1 MSSGE
6 YDQTCYNPSLD
17 RISDGAQHSRA
28 WEEYKTYGTAGRNE
42 DEIEEKNSS
51 DRRFAQEEEE
61 EEEEEDAGDGRTKKN
76 KIVPKEELIK
86 QKSYGKI
93 GKTVWDKKAHGGKYY
108 ISTGEKKKGYD
119 ALEQTPDGTII
130 RREPGYE
137 KPQSGYTTNFV
148 GNHMTQGAIDLVQHE
163 LTRVDPKMK
172 EERMR
177 RLEEA
182 KGIKREPPKLLKV
195 EKSKKVL
202 MIGDR
207 EKSGNLNDDRENHQ
221 ESFKTRVINFDRYTW
236 EDRDGEIIV
245 RVQHDEKL
253 MDLKSAQLEV
263 QNERSFT
270 VSIKSKEKEGNVY
283 ALSVPR
289 LFDAIVREKS
299 CMLTTAKSLRVTLVK
314 AEIGKPWTRLSSS
327 ESSEKPVLRLNNAPD
342 DGTKEENQERGL
354 VINNINLRDLRAEVI
369 KFRDGNL
376 APKFTPSKTP
386 EEIESELDSQIDDVS
401 TPMEFASLK
410 EAMQSCDLFE
420 STGDHANAIKAF
432 SSALFF
438 LRFFT
443 SSSSPPASEDGS
455 EDTTILEGDG
465 KSTTTTITTATTM
478 EVKIIDC
485 LRRRAK
491 INILLGKIKNGTNDY
506 AEAIQ
511 EGKKLISSL
520 SLASNATSS
529 ANYEGK
535 ADTTKKLLSELHL
548 ERGNAYEQVEKYANA
563 IDDYKRALK
572 IGGND
577 TKVSMALTRA
587 SKLHFQ
593 RDIERREIEKK
604 RSKNNDEN
612 SLPSLPRPG
621 MKQFENRGKAGACF

>member
-1 MSSGE
+1 MSE
-6 YDQTCYNPSLD
+6 YDQSCYNPSLD
-17 RISDGAQHSRA
+17 RVSDGAQHSKA

-51 DRRFAQEEEE
+51 DRRFAEEEE
-61 EEEEEDAGDGRTKKN
+61 EGRTNKN
-76 KIVPKEELIK
+76 KMIIPKEQLIK

-130 RREPGYE
+130 KREPGYE
-137 KPQSGYTTNFV
+137 KPQSGHTTNFV

-195 EKSKKVL
+195 EKNKKKVL

-207 EKSGNLNDDRENHQ
+207 EKGDTDDGEKEEGRSPE
-221 ESFKTRVINFDRYTW
+221 TRVINIDRYTW

-245 RVQHDEKL
+245 RLQHDEKL
-253 MDLKSAQLEV
+253 MDLKSAQLEI

-270 VSIKSKEKEGNVY
+270 VSIKSKEERDKVY
-283 ALSVPR
+283 VLSVTC

-314 AEIGKPWTRLSSS
+314 TEVGKAWKRLSSS
-327 ESSEKPVLRLNNAPD
+327 ESSENSMLRLNNAPD
-342 DGTKEENQERGL
+342 GKVKEKGI
-354 VINNINLRDLRAEVI
+354 VIINNNNSNNINLRDLRAEVI

-386 EEIESELDSQIDDVS
+386 EEIENELDAQINDVS

-410 EAMQSCDLFE
+410 EAMQSCDHFE
-420 STGDHANAIKAF
+420 SSGDHANAIKSF

-455 EDTTILEGDG
+455 EDTTTLEEGD
-465 KSTTTTITTATTM
+465 KSTTTTTM
-478 EVKIIDC
+478 EVKIMDC

-491 INILLGKIKNGTNDY
+491 ANVLLGKTRNATKDY

-511 EGKKLISSL
+511 EGKKLLSSL
-520 SLASNATSS
+520 SSSSNATSS
-529 ANYEGK
+529 AINDKE
-535 ADTTKKLLSELHL
+535 ADATKKILSDLYF
-548 ERGNAYEQVEKYANA
+548 ERGNAYEQVEKYAEA
-563 IDDYKRALK
+563 VDDYKRALK
-572 IGGND
+572 TGGND

-593 RDIERREIEKK
+593 RDIERKEIEKK
-604 RSKNNDEN
+604 RPKNDNEN

>member
-1 MSSGE
+1 MSE
-6 YDQTCYNPSLD
+6 YDQSCYNPSLD
-17 RISDGAQHSRA
+17 RVSDGAQHSKA

-51 DRRFAQEEEE
+51 DRRFAEEEE
-61 EEEEEDAGDGRTKKN
+61 EEEEGRTNKN
-76 KIVPKEELIK
+76 KMIIPKEQLIK

-130 RREPGYE
+130 KREPGYE
-137 KPQSGYTTNFV
+137 KPQSGHTTNFV

-195 EKSKKVL
+195 EKNKKKVL

-207 EKSGNLNDDRENHQ
+207 EKGDTDDGEEEKEGRSPEN
-221 ESFKTRVINFDRYTW
+221 RVINIDRYTW

-245 RVQHDEKL
+245 RLQHDEKL
-253 MDLKSAQLEV
+253 MDLKSAQLEI

-270 VSIKSKEKEGNVY
+270 VSIKSKEERDKVY
-283 ALSVPR
+283 VLSVPC

-314 AEIGKPWTRLSSS
+314 TEVGKAWKRLSSS
-327 ESSEKPVLRLNNAPD
+327 ESSENSMLRLNNAPD
-342 DGTKEENQERGL
+342 GKVKEKGI
-354 VINNINLRDLRAEVI
+354 VIINNNNSNNINLRDLRAEVI

-386 EEIESELDSQIDDVS
+386 EEIENELDAQINDVS

-410 EAMQSCDLFE
+410 EAMQSCDHFE
-420 STGDHANAIKAF
+420 SSGDHANAIKSF

-455 EDTTILEGDG
+455 EDTTTLEEGG
-465 KSTTTTITTATTM
+465 KSTSTTTM
-478 EVKIIDC
+478 EVKIMDC

-491 INILLGKIKNGTNDY
+491 ANVLLGKTRNATKDY

-511 EGKKLISSL
+511 EGKKLLSSL
-520 SLASNATSS
+520 SSSSNATSS
-529 ANYEGK
+529 AINDK
-535 ADTTKKLLSELHL
+535 DADATKKILSDLYF
-548 ERGNAYEQVEKYANA
+548 ERGNAYEQVEKYAEA
-563 IDDYKRALK
+563 VDDYKRALK
-572 IGGND
+572 TGGND

-593 RDIERREIEKK
+593 RDIERKEIEKK
-604 RSKNNDEN
+604 RPKNDNEN

>member
-1 MSSGE
+1 MSE
-6 YDQTCYNPSLD
+6 YDQSCYNPSLD
-17 RISDGAQHSRA
+17 RVSDGAQHSKA

-51 DRRFAQEEEE
+51 DRRFAEE
-61 EEEEEDAGDGRTKKN
+61 EEEEEDTEEEGRTNKN
-76 KIVPKEELIK
+76 KMIIPKEQLIK

-119 ALEQTPDGTII
+119 ALEQTPDGAII
-130 RREPGYE
+130 KREPGYE
-137 KPQSGYTTNFV
+137 KPQSGHTTNFV

-177 RLEEA
+177 RFEEA

-195 EKSKKVL
+195 EKNKKKVL

-207 EKSGNLNDDRENHQ
+207 EKGDTNDGEEEEGRSSE
-221 ESFKTRVINFDRYTW
+221 TRVINVDRYTW

-245 RVQHDEKL
+245 RLQHDEKL
-253 MDLKSAQLEV
+253 MDLKSAQLEI

-270 VSIKSKEKEGNVY
+270 VSIKSKEDRDKVY
-283 ALSVPR
+283 VLTVPC

-314 AEIGKPWTRLSSS
+314 TEVGKAWKRLSSS
-327 ESSEKPVLRLNNAPD
+327 ESSENSMLRLNNAPD
-342 DGTKEENQERGL
+342 GKVKEKGI
-354 VINNINLRDLRAEVI
+354 VIINNNNSNNINLRDLRAEVI

-386 EEIESELDSQIDDVS
+386 EEIENELDAQINDVS

-410 EAMQSCDLFE
+410 EAMQSCDHFE
-420 STGDHANAIKAF
+420 SSGDHANAIKSF

-455 EDTTILEGDG
+455 EDTTTLEEGG
-465 KSTTTTITTATTM
+465 KSTTTTTM
-478 EVKIIDC
+478 EVKIMDC

-491 INILLGKIKNGTNDY
+491 ANVLLGKTRNATKDY

-511 EGKKLISSL
+511 EGKKLLSSL
-520 SLASNATSS
+520 SSSSNATSS
-529 ANYEGK
+529 AINDK
-535 ADTTKKLLSELHL
+535 DADATKKILSDLYL
-548 ERGNAYEQVEKYANA
+548 ERGNAYEQVEKYADA
-563 IDDYKRALK
+563 VDDYKRALK
-572 IGGND
+572 TGGND

-593 RDIERREIEKK
+593 RDIERKEIEKK
-604 RSKNNDEN
+604 RPKNNNEN

>member
-1 MSSGE
+1 MSE
-6 YDQTCYNPSLD
+6 YDQSCYNPSLD
-17 RISDGAQHSRA
+17 RVSDGAQHSKA

-51 DRRFAQEEEE
+51 DRRFAEEEE
-61 EEEEEDAGDGRTKKN
+61 EEEEGRTNKN
-76 KIVPKEELIK
+76 KMIIPKEQLIK

-130 RREPGYE
+130 KREPGYE
-137 KPQSGYTTNFV
+137 KPQSGHTTNFV

-195 EKSKKVL
+195 EKNKKKVL

-207 EKSGNLNDDRENHQ
+207 EKGDTDDGEEEEEGRSPEN
-221 ESFKTRVINFDRYTW
+221 RVINIDRYTW

-245 RVQHDEKL
+245 RLQHDEKL
-253 MDLKSAQLEV
+253 MDLKSAQLEI

-270 VSIKSKEKEGNVY
+270 VSIKSKEERDKVY
-283 ALSVPR
+283 VLSIPC

-299 CMLTTAKSLRVTLVK
+299 FMLTTAKSLRVTLVK
-314 AEIGKPWTRLSSS
+314 TEVGKAWKRLSSS
-327 ESSEKPVLRLNNAPD
+327 ESSENSMLRLNNAPD
-342 DGTKEENQERGL
+342 AKVKEKRI
-354 VINNINLRDLRAEVI
+354 VIMNNNNSNNINLRDLRAEVI

-386 EEIESELDSQIDDVS
+386 EEIENELDAQINDVS

-410 EAMQSCDLFE
+410 EAMQSCDHFE
-420 STGDHANAIKAF
+420 SSGDHANAIKSF

-455 EDTTILEGDG
+455 EDTTTLEEGG
-465 KSTTTTITTATTM
+465 KSTSTTTM
-478 EVKIIDC
+478 EVKIMDC

-491 INILLGKIKNGTNDY
+491 ANVLLGKTRNATKDY

-511 EGKKLISSL
+511 EGKKLLSSL
-520 SLASNATSS
+520 SSSSNATSS
-529 ANYEGK
+529 AINDK
-535 ADTTKKLLSELHL
+535 DADATKKILSDLYF
-548 ERGNAYEQVEKYANA
+548 ERGNAYEQVEKYAEA
-563 IDDYKRALK
+563 VDDYKRALK
-572 IGGND
+572 TGGND

-593 RDIERREIEKK
+593 RDIERKEIEKK
-604 RSKNNDEN
+604 RPKNDNEN

>member
-1 MSSGE
+1 MSE
-6 YDQTCYNPSLD
+6 YDQSCYNPSLD
-17 RISDGAQHSRA
+17 RVSDGAQHSKA

-51 DRRFAQEEEE
+51 DRRFAEEEE
-61 EEEEEDAGDGRTKKN
+61 EEEEGRTNKN
-76 KIVPKEELIK
+76 KMIIPKEQLIK

-119 ALEQTPDGTII
+119 ALEQTPDGAII
-130 RREPGYE
+130 KREPGYE
-137 KPQSGYTTNFV
+137 KPQSGHTTNFV

-195 EKSKKVL
+195 EKNKKKVL

-207 EKSGNLNDDRENHQ
+207 EKGDTDDGEEEEEGRSPEN
-221 ESFKTRVINFDRYTW
+221 RVINIDRYTW

-245 RVQHDEKL
+245 RLQHDEKL
-253 MDLKSAQLEV
+253 MDLKSAQLEI

-270 VSIKSKEKEGNVY
+270 VSIKSKEERDKVY
-283 ALSVPR
+283 VLSVPC

-314 AEIGKPWTRLSSS
+314 TEVGKAWKRLSSS
-327 ESSEKPVLRLNNAPD
+327 ESSENSMLRLNNAPD
-342 DGTKEENQERGL
+342 GKVKEKGI
-354 VINNINLRDLRAEVI
+354 VIIKNNNSNNINLRDLRAEVI

-386 EEIESELDSQIDDVS
+386 EEIENELDAQINDVS

-410 EAMQSCDLFE
+410 EAMQSCDHFE
-420 STGDHANAIKAF
+420 SSGDHANAIKSF

-455 EDTTILEGDG
+455 EDTTTLEEGG
-465 KSTTTTITTATTM
+465 KSTSTTTM
-478 EVKIIDC
+478 EVKIMDC

-491 INILLGKIKNGTNDY
+491 ANVLLGKTRNATKDY

-511 EGKKLISSL
+511 EGKKLLSSL
-520 SLASNATSS
+520 SSSSNATSS
-529 ANYEGK
+529 AINDK
-535 ADTTKKLLSELHL
+535 DADATKKILSDLYF
-548 ERGNAYEQVEKYANA
+548 ERGNAYEQVEKYAEA
-563 IDDYKRALK
+563 VDDYKRALK
-572 IGGND
+572 TGGND

-593 RDIERREIEKK
+593 RDIERKEIEKK
-604 RSKNNDEN
+604 RPKNDNEN

>member
-1 MSSGE
+1 MSE
-6 YDQTCYNPSLD
+6 YDQSCYNPSLD
-17 RISDGAQHSRA
+17 RVSDGAQHSKA

-51 DRRFAQEEEE
+51 DRRFAEEEE
-61 EEEEEDAGDGRTKKN
+61 EEEEGRTNKN
-76 KIVPKEELIK
+76 KMIIPKEQLIK

-130 RREPGYE
+130 KREPGYE
-137 KPQSGYTTNFV
+137 KPQSGHTTNFV

-195 EKSKKVL
+195 EKNKKKVL

-207 EKSGNLNDDRENHQ
+207 EKGDTDDGEEEEEGRSPE
-221 ESFKTRVINFDRYTW
+221 TRVINIDRYTW

-245 RVQHDEKL
+245 RLQHDEKL
-253 MDLKSAQLEV
+253 MDLKSAQLEI

-270 VSIKSKEKEGNVY
+270 VSIKSKEERDKVY
-283 ALSVPR
+283 VLSVPC

-314 AEIGKPWTRLSSS
+314 TEVGKAWKRLSSS
-327 ESSEKPVLRLNNAPD
+327 ESSENSMLRLNNAPD
-342 DGTKEENQERGL
+342 GKVKEKGI
-354 VINNINLRDLRAEVI
+354 VIINNDNSNNINLRDLRAEVI

-386 EEIESELDSQIDDVS
+386 EEIENELDAQINDVS

-410 EAMQSCDLFE
+410 EAMQSCDHFE
-420 STGDHANAIKAF
+420 SSGDHANAIKSF

-455 EDTTILEGDG
+455 EDTTTLEEGG
-465 KSTTTTITTATTM
+465 KSTSTTTM
-478 EVKIIDC
+478 EVKIMDC

-491 INILLGKIKNGTNDY
+491 ANVLLGKTRNATKDY

-511 EGKKLISSL
+511 EGKKLLSSL
-520 SLASNATSS
+520 SSSSNATSS
-529 ANYEGK
+529 AINDK
-535 ADTTKKLLSELHL
+535 DADATKKILSDLYF
-548 ERGNAYEQVEKYANA
+548 ERGNAYEQVEKYADA
-563 IDDYKRALK
+563 VDDYKRALK
-572 IGGND
+572 TGGND

-593 RDIERREIEKK
+593 RDIERKEIEKK
-604 RSKNNDEN
+604 RPKNDNEN

>member
-1 MSSGE
+1 MSE
-6 YDQTCYNPSLD
+6 YDQSCYNPSLD
-17 RISDGAQHSRA
+17 RVSDGAQHSKA

-51 DRRFAQEEEE
+51 DRRFAEEEE
-61 EEEEEDAGDGRTKKN
+61 EEEEGRTNKN
-76 KIVPKEELIK
+76 KMIIPKEQLIK

-130 RREPGYE
+130 KREPGYE
-137 KPQSGYTTNFV
+137 KPQSGHTTNFV

-195 EKSKKVL
+195 EKNKKKVL

-207 EKSGNLNDDRENHQ
+207 EKGDTDDGEEEEEGRSPE
-221 ESFKTRVINFDRYTW
+221 TRVINIDRYTW

-245 RVQHDEKL
+245 RLQHDEKL
-253 MDLKSAQLEV
+253 MDLKSAQLEI

-270 VSIKSKEKEGNVY
+270 VSIKSKEERDKVY
-283 ALSVPR
+283 VLSIPC

-314 AEIGKPWTRLSSS
+314 TEVGKAWKRLSSS
-327 ESSEKPVLRLNNAPD
+327 ESSENSMLRLNNAPD
-342 DGTKEENQERGL
+342 AKVKEKRI
-354 VINNINLRDLRAEVI
+354 VIMNNNNSNNINLRDLRAEVI

-386 EEIESELDSQIDDVS
+386 EEIENELDAQINDVS

-410 EAMQSCDLFE
+410 EAMQSCDHFE
-420 STGDHANAIKAF
+420 SSGDHANAIKSF

-455 EDTTILEGDG
+455 EDTTTLEEGG
-465 KSTTTTITTATTM
+465 KSTTTTTM
-478 EVKIIDC
+478 EVKIMDC

-491 INILLGKIKNGTNDY
+491 ANVLLGKTRNATKDY

-511 EGKKLISSL
+511 EGKKLLSSL
-520 SLASNATSS
+520 SSSSNATSS
-529 ANYEGK
+529 AINDK
-535 ADTTKKLLSELHL
+535 DADATKKILSDLYF
-548 ERGNAYEQVEKYANA
+548 ERGNAYEQVEKYAEA
-563 IDDYKRALK
+563 VDDYKRALK
-572 IGGND
+572 TGGND

-593 RDIERREIEKK
+593 RDIERKEIEKK
-604 RSKNNDEN
+604 RPKNDNEN

>member
-1 MSSGE
+1 MSE
-6 YDQTCYNPSLD
+6 YDQSCYNPSLD
-17 RISDGAQHSRA
+17 RVSDGAQHSKA

-51 DRRFAQEEEE
+51 DRRFAEEEE
-61 EEEEEDAGDGRTKKN
+61 EEEEGRTNKN
-76 KIVPKEELIK
+76 KMIIPKEQLIK

-130 RREPGYE
+130 KREPGYE
-137 KPQSGYTTNFV
+137 KPQSGHTTNFV

-195 EKSKKVL
+195 EKNKKKVL

-207 EKSGNLNDDRENHQ
+207 EKGDTDDGEEEEEGRSPEN
-221 ESFKTRVINFDRYTW
+221 RVINIDRYTW

-245 RVQHDEKL
+245 RLQHDEKL
-253 MDLKSAQLEV
+253 MDLKSAQLEI

-270 VSIKSKEKEGNVY
+270 VSIKSKEERDKVY
-283 ALSVPR
+283 VLSVPC

-299 CMLTTAKSLRVTLVK
+299 CMLTMAKSLRVTLVK
-314 AEIGKPWTRLSSS
+314 TEVGKAWKRLSSS
-327 ESSEKPVLRLNNAPD
+327 ESSENSMLRLNNAPD
-342 DGTKEENQERGL
+342 GKVKEKGI
-354 VINNINLRDLRAEVI
+354 VIINNNNSNNINLRDLRAEVI

-386 EEIESELDSQIDDVS
+386 EEIENELDAQINDVS

-410 EAMQSCDLFE
+410 EAMQSCDHYE
-420 STGDHANAIKAF
+420 SSGDHANAIKSF

-455 EDTTILEGDG
+455 EDTTTLEEGG
-465 KSTTTTITTATTM
+465 KSTSTTTM
-478 EVKIIDC
+478 EVKIMDC

-491 INILLGKIKNGTNDY
+491 ANVLLGKTRNATKDY

-511 EGKKLISSL
+511 EGKKLLSSL
-520 SLASNATSS
+520 SSSSNATSS
-529 ANYEGK
+529 AINDK
-535 ADTTKKLLSELHL
+535 DADATKKILSDLYF
-548 ERGNAYEQVEKYANA
+548 ERGNAYEQVEKYAEA
-563 IDDYKRALK
+563 VDDYKRALK
-572 IGGND
+572 TGGND

-593 RDIERREIEKK
+593 RDIERKEIEKK
-604 RSKNNDEN
+604 RPKNDNEN

>member
-1 MSSGE
+1 MSE
-6 YDQTCYNPSLD
+6 YDQSCYNPSLD
-17 RISDGAQHSRA
+17 RVSDGAQHSKA

-51 DRRFAQEEEE
+51 DRRFAEEEE
-61 EEEEEDAGDGRTKKN
+61 EEEEGRTNKN
-76 KIVPKEELIK
+76 KMIIPKEQLIK

-130 RREPGYE
+130 KREPGYE
-137 KPQSGYTTNFV
+137 KPQSGHTTNFV

-195 EKSKKVL
+195 EKNKKKVL

-207 EKSGNLNDDRENHQ
+207 EKGDTDDGEEEEEGRSPEN
-221 ESFKTRVINFDRYTW
+221 RVINIDRYTW

-245 RVQHDEKL
+245 RLQHDEKL
-253 MDLKSAQLEV
+253 MDLKSAQLEI

-270 VSIKSKEKEGNVY
+270 VSIKSKEERDKVY
-283 ALSVPR
+283 VLSVPC

-314 AEIGKPWTRLSSS
+314 TEVGKAWKRLSSS
-327 ESSEKPVLRLNNAPD
+327 ESSENSMLRLNNAPD
-342 DGTKEENQERGL
+342 AKVKEKRI
-354 VINNINLRDLRAEVI
+354 VIMNNNNSNNINLRDLRAEVI

-386 EEIESELDSQIDDVS
+386 EEIENELDAQINDVS

-410 EAMQSCDLFE
+410 EAMQSCDHFE
-420 STGDHANAIKAF
+420 SSGDHANAIKSF

-455 EDTTILEGDG
+455 EDTTTLEEGG
-465 KSTTTTITTATTM
+465 KSTSTTTM
-478 EVKIIDC
+478 EVKIMDC

-491 INILLGKIKNGTNDY
+491 ANVLLGKTRNATKDY

-511 EGKKLISSL
+511 EGKKLLSSL
-520 SLASNATSS
+520 SSSSNATSS
-529 ANYEGK
+529 AINDK
-535 ADTTKKLLSELHL
+535 DADATKKILSDLYF
-548 ERGNAYEQVEKYANA
+548 ERGNAYEQVEKYAEA
-563 IDDYKRALK
+563 VDDYKRALK
-572 IGGND
+572 TGGND

-593 RDIERREIEKK
+593 RDIERKEIEKK
-604 RSKNNDEN
+604 RPKNDNDN

>member
-1 MSSGE
+1 MSE
-6 YDQTCYNPSLD
+6 YDESCYNPSLD
-17 RISDGAQHSRA
+17 RVSDGAQHSKA

-51 DRRFAQEEEE
+51 DRRFAEEEE
-61 EEEEEDAGDGRTKKN
+61 EEEEEGRTNKN
-76 KIVPKEELIK
+76 KMIIPKEQLIK

-130 RREPGYE
+130 KREPGYE
-137 KPQSGYTTNFV
+137 KPQSGHTTNFV

-195 EKSKKVL
+195 EKNKKKVL

-207 EKSGNLNDDRENHQ
+207 EKGDTDDGEKEEGRSPE
-221 ESFKTRVINFDRYTW
+221 TRVINIDRYTW

-245 RVQHDEKL
+245 RLQHDEKL
-253 MDLKSAQLEV
+253 MDLKSAQLEI

-270 VSIKSKEKEGNVY
+270 VSIKSKEERDKVY
-283 ALSVPR
+283 VLSVPC

-314 AEIGKPWTRLSSS
+314 TEVGKAWKRLSSS
-327 ESSEKPVLRLNNAPD
+327 ESSENSMLRLNNAPD
-342 DGTKEENQERGL
+342 GKVKEKGI
-354 VINNINLRDLRAEVI
+354 VIINNNNSNNINLRDLRAEVI

-386 EEIESELDSQIDDVS
+386 EEIENELDAQINDVS

-410 EAMQSCDLFE
+410 EAMQSCDHFE
-420 STGDHANAIKAF
+420 SSGDHANAIKSF

-455 EDTTILEGDG
+455 EDTTTLEECD
-465 KSTTTTITTATTM
+465 KSTTTTTM
-478 EVKIIDC
+478 EVKIMDC

-491 INILLGKIKNGTNDY
+491 ANVLLGKTRNATKDY

-511 EGKKLISSL
+511 EGKKLLSSL
-520 SLASNATSS
+520 SSSSNATSS
-529 ANYEGK
+529 AINDK
-535 ADTTKKLLSELHL
+535 DADATKKILSDLYF
-548 ERGNAYEQVEKYANA
+548 ERGNAYEQVEKYAEA
-563 IDDYKRALK
+563 VDDYKRALK
-572 IGGND
+572 TGGND

-593 RDIERREIEKK
+593 RDIERKEIEKK
-604 RSKNNDEN
+604 RPKNDNEN

>member
-1 MSSGE
+1 MSE
-6 YDQTCYNPSLD
+6 YDQSCYNPSLD
-17 RISDGAQHSRA
+17 RVSDGAQHSKA

-51 DRRFAQEEEE
+51 DRRFAEEEE
-61 EEEEEDAGDGRTKKN
+61 EEEEGRTNKN
-76 KIVPKEELIK
+76 KMIIPKEQLIK

-130 RREPGYE
+130 KREPGYE
-137 KPQSGYTTNFV
+137 KPQSGHTTNFV

-195 EKSKKVL
+195 EKNKKKVL

-207 EKSGNLNDDRENHQ
+207 EKGDTDDGEEEEEGRSPEN
-221 ESFKTRVINFDRYTW
+221 RVINIDRYTW

-245 RVQHDEKL
+245 RLQHDEKL
-253 MDLKSAQLEV
+253 MDLKSAQLEI

-270 VSIKSKEKEGNVY
+270 VSIKSKEERDKVY
-283 ALSVPR
+283 VLSVPC

-314 AEIGKPWTRLSSS
+314 TEVGKAWKRLSSS
-327 ESSEKPVLRLNNAPD
+327 ESSENSMLRLNNAPD
-342 DGTKEENQERGL
+342 GKVKEKGI
-354 VINNINLRDLRAEVI
+354 VIINNNNSNNINLRDLRAEVI

-386 EEIESELDSQIDDVS
+386 EEIENELDAQINDVS

-410 EAMQSCDLFE
+410 EAMQSCDHFE
-420 STGDHANAIKAF
+420 SSGDHANAIKSF

-455 EDTTILEGDG
+455 EDTTTLEEGG
-465 KSTTTTITTATTM
+465 KSTSTTTM
-478 EVKIIDC
+478 EVKIMDC

-491 INILLGKIKNGTNDY
+491 ANVLLGKTRNATKDY

-511 EGKKLISSL
+511 EGKKLLSSL
-520 SLASNATSS
+520 SSSSNATSS
-529 ANYEGK
+529 AINDK
-535 ADTTKKLLSELHL
+535 DADATKKILSDLYF
-548 ERGNAYEQVEKYANA
+548 ERGNAYEQVEKYADA
-563 IDDYKRALK
+563 VDDYKRALK
-572 IGGND
+572 TGGND

-593 RDIERREIEKK
+593 RDIERKEIEKK
-604 RSKNNDEN
+604 RPKNDNEN

>member
-1 MSSGE
+1 MSE
-6 YDQTCYNPSLD
+6 YDQSCYNPSLD
-17 RISDGAQHSRA
+17 RVSDGAQHSKA

-51 DRRFAQEEEE
+51 DRRFAEEEE
-61 EEEEEDAGDGRTKKN
+61 EEEEGRTNKN
-76 KIVPKEELIK
+76 KMIIPKEQLIK

-130 RREPGYE
+130 KREPGYE
-137 KPQSGYTTNFV
+137 KPQSAHTTNFV

-195 EKSKKVL
+195 EKNKKKVL

-207 EKSGNLNDDRENHQ
+207 EKGDTDDGEEEEEGRSPEN
-221 ESFKTRVINFDRYTW
+221 RVINIDRYTW

-245 RVQHDEKL
+245 RLQHDEKL
-253 MDLKSAQLEV
+253 MDLKSAQLEI

-270 VSIKSKEKEGNVY
+270 VSIKSKEERDKVY
-283 ALSVPR
+283 VLSVPC

-314 AEIGKPWTRLSSS
+314 TEVGKAWKRLSSS
-327 ESSEKPVLRLNNAPD
+327 ESSENSMLRLNNAPD
-342 DGTKEENQERGL
+342 GKVKEKGI
-354 VINNINLRDLRAEVI
+354 VIINNNNSNNINLRDLRAEVI

-386 EEIESELDSQIDDVS
+386 EEIENELDAQINDVS

-410 EAMQSCDLFE
+410 EAMQSCDHFE
-420 STGDHANAIKAF
+420 SSGDHANAIKSF

-455 EDTTILEGDG
+455 EDTTTLEEGG
-465 KSTTTTITTATTM
+465 KSTSTTTM
-478 EVKIIDC
+478 EVKIMDC

-491 INILLGKIKNGTNDY
+491 ANVLLGKTRNATKDY

-511 EGKKLISSL
+511 EGKKLLSSL
-520 SLASNATSS
+520 SSSSNATSS
-529 ANYEGK
+529 AINDK
-535 ADTTKKLLSELHL
+535 DADATKKILSDLYF
-548 ERGNAYEQVEKYANA
+548 ERGNAYEQVEKYAEA
-563 IDDYKRALK
+563 VDDYKRALK
-572 IGGND
+572 TGGND

-593 RDIERREIEKK
+593 RDIERKEIEKK
-604 RSKNNDEN
+604 RPKNDNDN

>member
-1 MSSGE
+1 MSE
-6 YDQTCYNPSLD
+6 YDQSCYNPSLD
-17 RISDGAQHSRA
+17 RVSDGAQHSKA

-51 DRRFAQEEEE
+51 DRRFAEEEE
-61 EEEEEDAGDGRTKKN
+61 EEEEGRTNKN
-76 KIVPKEELIK
+76 KMIIPKEQLIK

-130 RREPGYE
+130 KREPGYE
-137 KPQSGYTTNFV
+137 KPQSGHTTNFV

-195 EKSKKVL
+195 EKNKKKVL

-207 EKSGNLNDDRENHQ
+207 EKGDTDDGEEEEEGRSPEN
-221 ESFKTRVINFDRYTW
+221 RVINIDRYTW

-245 RVQHDEKL
+245 RLQHDEKL
-253 MDLKSAQLEV
+253 MDLKSAQLEI

-270 VSIKSKEKEGNVY
+270 VSIKSKEERDKVY
-283 ALSVPR
+283 VLSVPC
-289 LFDAIVREKS
+289 LFDAILREKS

-314 AEIGKPWTRLSSS
+314 TEVGKAWKRLSSS
-327 ESSEKPVLRLNNAPD
+327 ESSENSMLRLNNAPD
-342 DGTKEENQERGL
+342 GKVKEKGI
-354 VINNINLRDLRAEVI
+354 VIINNNNSNNINLRDLRAEVI

-386 EEIESELDSQIDDVS
+386 EEIENELDAQINDVS

-410 EAMQSCDLFE
+410 EAMQSCDHFE
-420 STGDHANAIKAF
+420 SSGDHANAIKSF

-455 EDTTILEGDG
+455 EDTTTLEEGG
-465 KSTTTTITTATTM
+465 KSTSTTTM
-478 EVKIIDC
+478 EVKIMDC

-491 INILLGKIKNGTNDY
+491 ANVLLGKTRNATKDY

-511 EGKKLISSL
+511 EGKKLLSSL
-520 SLASNATSS
+520 SSSSNATSS
-529 ANYEGK
+529 AINDK
-535 ADTTKKLLSELHL
+535 DADATKKILSDLYF
-548 ERGNAYEQVEKYANA
+548 ERGNAYEQVEKYAEA
-563 IDDYKRALK
+563 VDDYKRALK
-572 IGGND
+572 TGGND

-593 RDIERREIEKK
+593 RDIERKEIEKK
-604 RSKNNDEN
+604 RPKNDNEN

>member
-1 MSSGE
+1 MSE
-6 YDQTCYNPSLD
+6 YDQSCYNPSLD
-17 RISDGAQHSRA
+17 RVSDGAQHSKA
-28 WEEYKTYGTAGRNE
+28 WEEYKAYGTAGRNE

-51 DRRFAQEEEE
+51 DRRFAEEEE
-61 EEEEEDAGDGRTKKN
+61 EEEEGRTNKN
-76 KIVPKEELIK
+76 KLIIPKEQLIK

-130 RREPGYE
+130 KREPGYE
-137 KPQSGYTTNFV
+137 KPQSGHTTNFV

-195 EKSKKVL
+195 EKNKKKVL

-207 EKSGNLNDDRENHQ
+207 EKGDTDDGEEEEEGRSPEN
-221 ESFKTRVINFDRYTW
+221 RVINIDRYTW

-245 RVQHDEKL
+245 RLQHDEKL
-253 MDLKSAQLEV
+253 MDLKSAQLEI

-270 VSIKSKEKEGNVY
+270 VSIKSKEERDKVY
-283 ALSVPR
+283 VLSVPC

-314 AEIGKPWTRLSSS
+314 TEVGKAWKRLSSS
-327 ESSEKPVLRLNNAPD
+327 ESSENSMLRLNNAPD
-342 DGTKEENQERGL
+342 GKVKEKGI
-354 VINNINLRDLRAEVI
+354 VIINNNNSNNINLRDLRAEVI

-386 EEIESELDSQIDDVS
+386 EEIENELDAQINDVS

-410 EAMQSCDLFE
+410 EAMQSCDHYE
-420 STGDHANAIKAF
+420 SSGDHANAIKSF

-455 EDTTILEGDG
+455 EDTTTLEEGG
-465 KSTTTTITTATTM
+465 KSTSTTTM
-478 EVKIIDC
+478 EVKIMDC

-491 INILLGKIKNGTNDY
+491 ANVLLGKTRNATKDY

-511 EGKKLISSL
+511 EGKKLLSSL
-520 SLASNATSS
+520 SSSSNATSS
-529 ANYEGK
+529 AINDK
-535 ADTTKKLLSELHL
+535 DADATKKILSDLYF
-548 ERGNAYEQVEKYANA
+548 ERGNAYEQVEKYAEA
-563 IDDYKRALK
+563 VDDYKRALK
-572 IGGND
+572 TGGND

-593 RDIERREIEKK
+593 RDIERKEIEKK
-604 RSKNNDEN
+604 RPKNDNEN

>member
-1 MSSGE
+1 MSE
-6 YDQTCYNPSLD
+6 YDQSCYNPSLD
-17 RISDGAQHSRA
+17 RVSDGAQHSKA

-51 DRRFAQEEEE
+51 DRRFAEEEE
-61 EEEEEDAGDGRTKKN
+61 EEEEGRTNKN
-76 KIVPKEELIK
+76 KMIIPKEQLIK

-130 RREPGYE
+130 KREPGYE
-137 KPQSGYTTNFV
+137 KPQSGHTTNFV

-195 EKSKKVL
+195 EKNKKKVL

-207 EKSGNLNDDRENHQ
+207 EKGDTDDGEEEEEGRSPE
-221 ESFKTRVINFDRYTW
+221 TRVINIDRYTW

-245 RVQHDEKL
+245 RLQHDEKL
-253 MDLKSAQLEV
+253 MDLKSAQLEI

-270 VSIKSKEKEGNVY
+270 VSIKSKEERDKVY
-283 ALSVPR
+283 VLSVPC

-314 AEIGKPWTRLSSS
+314 TEVGKAWKRLSSS
-327 ESSEKPVLRLNNAPD
+327 ESSENSMLRLNNAPD
-342 DGTKEENQERGL
+342 GKVKEKGI
-354 VINNINLRDLRAEVI
+354 VIINNNNSNNINLRDLRAEVI

-386 EEIESELDSQIDDVS
+386 EEIENELDAQINDVS

-410 EAMQSCDLFE
+410 EAMQSCDHFE
-420 STGDHANAIKAF
+420 SSGDHANAIKSF

-455 EDTTILEGDG
+455 EDTTTLEEGG
-465 KSTTTTITTATTM
+465 KSTTTTTM
-478 EVKIIDC
+478 EVKIMDC

-491 INILLGKIKNGTNDY
+491 ANVLLGKTRNATKDY

-511 EGKKLISSL
+511 EGKKLLSSL
-520 SLASNATSS
+520 SSSSNATSS
-529 ANYEGK
+529 AINDK
-535 ADTTKKLLSELHL
+535 DADATKKILSDLYF
-548 ERGNAYEQVEKYANA
+548 ERGNAYEQVEKYADA
-563 IDDYKRALK
+563 VDDYKRALK
-572 IGGND
+572 TGGND

-593 RDIERREIEKK
+593 RDIERKEIEKK
-604 RSKNNDEN
+604 RPKNDNEN

>member
-1 MSSGE
+1 MSE
-6 YDQTCYNPSLD
+6 YDQSCYNPSLD
-17 RISDGAQHSRA
+17 RVSDGAQHSKA

-51 DRRFAQEEEE
+51 DRRFAEEEE
-61 EEEEEDAGDGRTKKN
+61 EEEEGRTNKN
-76 KIVPKEELIK
+76 KMIIPKEQLIK

-130 RREPGYE
+130 KREPGYE
-137 KPQSGYTTNFV
+137 KPQSGHTTNFV
-148 GNHMTQGAIDLVQHE
+148 GNHMTQGAIDLIQHE

-195 EKSKKVL
+195 EKNKKKVL

-207 EKSGNLNDDRENHQ
+207 EKGDTDDGEEEEEGRSPEN
-221 ESFKTRVINFDRYTW
+221 RVINIDRYTW

-245 RVQHDEKL
+245 RLQHDEKL
-253 MDLKSAQLEV
+253 MDLKSAQLEI

-270 VSIKSKEKEGNVY
+270 VSIKSKEERDKVY
-283 ALSVPR
+283 VLSIPC

-314 AEIGKPWTRLSSS
+314 TEVGKAWKRLSSS
-327 ESSEKPVLRLNNAPD
+327 ESSENSMLRLNNAPD
-342 DGTKEENQERGL
+342 GNVKEKGI
-354 VINNINLRDLRAEVI
+354 VIINNNNSNNINLRDLRAEVI

-386 EEIESELDSQIDDVS
+386 EEIENELDAQINDVS

-410 EAMQSCDLFE
+410 EAMQSCDHFE
-420 STGDHANAIKAF
+420 SSGDHANAIKSF

-455 EDTTILEGDG
+455 EDTTTLEEGG
-465 KSTTTTITTATTM
+465 KSTSTTTM
-478 EVKIIDC
+478 EVKIMDC

-491 INILLGKIKNGTNDY
+491 ANVLLGKTRNATKDY

-511 EGKKLISSL
+511 EGKKLLSSL
-520 SLASNATSS
+520 SSSSNATSS
-529 ANYEGK
+529 AINDK
-535 ADTTKKLLSELHL
+535 DADATKKILSDLYF
-548 ERGNAYEQVEKYANA
+548 ERGNAYEQVEKYADA
-563 IDDYKRALK
+563 VDDYKRALK
-572 IGGND
+572 TGGND

-593 RDIERREIEKK
+593 RDIERKEIEKK
-604 RSKNNDEN
+604 RPKNDNEN

>member
-1 MSSGE
+1 MSE
-6 YDQTCYNPSLD
+6 YDQSCYNPSLD
-17 RISDGAQHSRA
+17 RVSDGAQHSKA

-51 DRRFAQEEEE
+51 DRRFAEEEE
-61 EEEEEDAGDGRTKKN
+61 EEEEGRTNKN
-76 KIVPKEELIK
+76 KMIIPKEQLIK

-130 RREPGYE
+130 KREPGYE
-137 KPQSGYTTNFV
+137 KPQSGHTTNFV
-148 GNHMTQGAIDLVQHE
+148 GNHMTQGAIDLIQHE

-195 EKSKKVL
+195 EKNKKKVL

-207 EKSGNLNDDRENHQ
+207 EKGDTDDGEEEEEGRSPEN
-221 ESFKTRVINFDRYTW
+221 RVINIDRYTW

-245 RVQHDEKL
+245 RLQHDEKL
-253 MDLKSAQLEV
+253 MDLKSAQLEI

-270 VSIKSKEKEGNVY
+270 VSIKSKEERDKVY
-283 ALSVPR
+283 VLSVPC

-314 AEIGKPWTRLSSS
+314 TEVGKAWKRLSSS
-327 ESSEKPVLRLNNAPD
+327 ESSENSMLRLNNAPD
-342 DGTKEENQERGL
+342 GNVKEKGI
-354 VINNINLRDLRAEVI
+354 VIINNDNSNNINLRDLRAEVI

-386 EEIESELDSQIDDVS
+386 EEIENELDAQINDVS

-410 EAMQSCDLFE
+410 EAMQSCDHFE
-420 STGDHANAIKAF
+420 SSGDHANAIKSF

-455 EDTTILEGDG
+455 EDTTTLEEGG
-465 KSTTTTITTATTM
+465 KSTSTTTM
-478 EVKIIDC
+478 EVKIMDC

-491 INILLGKIKNGTNDY
+491 ANVLLGKTRNATKDY

-511 EGKKLISSL
+511 EGKKLLSSL
-520 SLASNATSS
+520 SSSSNATSS
-529 ANYEGK
+529 AINDK
-535 ADTTKKLLSELHL
+535 DADATKKILSDLYF
-548 ERGNAYEQVEKYANA
+548 ERGNAYEQVEKYAEA
-563 IDDYKRALK
+563 VDDYKRALK
-572 IGGND
+572 TGGND

-593 RDIERREIEKK
+593 RDIERKEIEKK
-604 RSKNNDEN
+604 RPKKRQRKLVTVFTS
-612 SLPSLPRPG
+612 PG
-621 MKQFENRGKAGACF
+621 NETI

>member
-1 MSSGE
+1 MSE
-6 YDQTCYNPSLD
+6 YDQSCYNPSLD
-17 RISDGAQHSRA
+17 RVSDGAQHSKA

-51 DRRFAQEEEE
+51 DRRFAEEEE
-61 EEEEEDAGDGRTKKN
+61 EEEEGRTNKN
-76 KIVPKEELIK
+76 KMIIPKEQLIK

-130 RREPGYE
+130 KREPGYE
-137 KPQSGYTTNFV
+137 KPQSGHTTNFV

-195 EKSKKVL
+195 EKNKKKVL

-207 EKSGNLNDDRENHQ
+207 EKGDTDDGEEEEEGRSPE
-221 ESFKTRVINFDRYTW
+221 TRVINIDRYTW

-245 RVQHDEKL
+245 RLQHDEKL
-253 MDLKSAQLEV
+253 MDLKSAQLEI

-270 VSIKSKEKEGNVY
+270 VSIKSKEERDKVY
-283 ALSVPR
+283 VLSVPC

-314 AEIGKPWTRLSSS
+314 TEVGKAWKRLSSS
-327 ESSEKPVLRLNNAPD
+327 ESSENSMLRLNNAQ
-342 DGTKEENQERGL
+342 DGKVKEKGI
-354 VINNINLRDLRAEVI
+354 VIINNNNSNNINLRDLRAEVI

-386 EEIESELDSQIDDVS
+386 EEIENELDAQINDVS

-410 EAMQSCDLFE
+410 EAMQSCDHFE
-420 STGDHANAIKAF
+420 SSGDHANAIKSF

-455 EDTTILEGDG
+455 EDTTTLEEGG
-465 KSTTTTITTATTM
+465 KSTSTTTM
-478 EVKIIDC
+478 EVKIMDC

-491 INILLGKIKNGTNDY
+491 ANVLLGKTRNATKDY

-511 EGKKLISSL
+511 EGKKLLSSL
-520 SLASNATSS
+520 SSSSNATSS
-529 ANYEGK
+529 AINDK
-535 ADTTKKLLSELHL
+535 DADATKKILSDLYF
-548 ERGNAYEQVEKYANA
+548 ERGNAYEQVEKYAEA
-563 IDDYKRALK
+563 VDDYKRALK
-572 IGGND
+572 TGGND

-593 RDIERREIEKK
+593 RDIERKEIEKK
-604 RSKNNDEN
+604 RPKNDNEN

>member
-1 MSSGE
+1 MSE
-6 YDQTCYNPSLD
+6 YDQSCYNPSLD
-17 RISDGAQHSRA
+17 RVSDGAQHSKA

-51 DRRFAQEEEE
+51 DRRFAEEEE
-61 EEEEEDAGDGRTKKN
+61 EEEEGRTNKN
-76 KIVPKEELIK
+76 KMIIPKEQLIK

-130 RREPGYE
+130 KREPGYE
-137 KPQSGYTTNFV
+137 KPQSGHTTNFV
-148 GNHMTQGAIDLVQHE
+148 GNHMTQGAIDLIQHE

-195 EKSKKVL
+195 EKNKKKVL

-207 EKSGNLNDDRENHQ
+207 EKGDTDDGEEEEEGRSPEN
-221 ESFKTRVINFDRYTW
+221 RVINIDRYTW

-245 RVQHDEKL
+245 RLQHDEKL
-253 MDLKSAQLEV
+253 MDLKSAQLEI

-270 VSIKSKEKEGNVY
+270 VSIKSKEERDKVY
-283 ALSVPR
+283 VLSVPC

-299 CMLTTAKSLRVTLVK
+299 FMLTTAKSLRVTLVK
-314 AEIGKPWTRLSSS
+314 TEVGKAWKRLSSS
-327 ESSEKPVLRLNNAPD
+327 ESSENSMLRLNNAPD
-342 DGTKEENQERGL
+342 GKVKEKGI
-354 VINNINLRDLRAEVI
+354 VIINNNNSNNINLRDLRAEVI

-386 EEIESELDSQIDDVS
+386 EEIENELDAQINDVS

-410 EAMQSCDLFE
+410 EAMQSCDHFE
-420 STGDHANAIKAF
+420 SSGDHANAIKSF

-455 EDTTILEGDG
+455 EDTTTLEEGG
-465 KSTTTTITTATTM
+465 KSTSTTTM
-478 EVKIIDC
+478 EVKIMDC

-491 INILLGKIKNGTNDY
+491 ANVLLGKTRNATKDY

-511 EGKKLISSL
+511 EGKKLLSSL
-520 SLASNATSS
+520 SSSSNATSS
-529 ANYEGK
+529 AINDKDGD
-535 ADTTKKLLSELHL
+535 ATKKILSDLYF
-548 ERGNAYEQVEKYANA
+548 ERGNAYEQVEKYAEA
-563 IDDYKRALK
+563 VDDYKRALK
-572 IGGND
+572 TGGND

-593 RDIERREIEKK
+593 RDIERKEIEKK
-604 RSKNNDEN
+604 RPKNDNDN

>member
-1 MSSGE
+1 MSE
-6 YDQTCYNPSLD
+6 YDQSCYNPSLD
-17 RISDGAQHSRA
+17 RVSDGAQHSKA

-51 DRRFAQEEEE
+51 DRRFAEEEE
-61 EEEEEDAGDGRTKKN
+61 EEEEGRTNKN
-76 KIVPKEELIK
+76 KMIIPKEQLIK

-130 RREPGYE
+130 KREPGYE
-137 KPQSGYTTNFV
+137 KPQSGHTTNFV

-195 EKSKKVL
+195 EKNKKKVL

-207 EKSGNLNDDRENHQ
+207 EKGDTDDGEEEEEGRSPEN
-221 ESFKTRVINFDRYTW
+221 RVINIDRYTW

-245 RVQHDEKL
+245 RLQHDEKL
-253 MDLKSAQLEV
+253 MDLKSAQLEI

-270 VSIKSKEKEGNVY
+270 VSIKSKEERDKVY
-283 ALSVPR
+283 VLSVPC

-314 AEIGKPWTRLSSS
+314 TEVGKAWKRLSSS
-327 ESSEKPVLRLNNAPD
+327 ESSENSMLRLNNAPD
-342 DGTKEENQERGL
+342 GKVKEKGI
-354 VINNINLRDLRAEVI
+354 VIINNNNSNNINLRDLRAEVI

-386 EEIESELDSQIDDVS
+386 EEIENELDAQINDVS

-410 EAMQSCDLFE
+410 EAMQSCDHFE
-420 STGDHANAIKAF
+420 SSGDHANAIKSF

-455 EDTTILEGDG
+455 EDTTTLEEGG
-465 KSTTTTITTATTM
+465 KSTSTTTM
-478 EVKIIDC
+478 EVKIMDC

-491 INILLGKIKNGTNDY
+491 ANVLLGKTRNATKDY

-511 EGKKLISSL
+511 EGKKLLSSL
-520 SLASNATSS
+520 SSSSNATSS
-529 ANYEGK
+529 AINDK
-535 ADTTKKLLSELHL
+535 DADATKKILSDLYF
-548 ERGNAYEQVEKYANA
+548 ERGNAYEQVEKYAEA
-563 IDDYKRALK
+563 VDDYKRALK
-572 IGGND
+572 TGGND

-593 RDIERREIEKK
+593 RDIERKEIEKK
-604 RSKNNDEN
+604 RPKNDNDN

>member
-1 MSSGE
+1 MSE
-6 YDQTCYNPSLD
+6 YDQSCYNPSLD
-17 RISDGAQHSRA
+17 RVSDGAQHSKA

-51 DRRFAQEEEE
+51 DRRFAEEEE
-61 EEEEEDAGDGRTKKN
+61 EEEEGRTNKN
-76 KIVPKEELIK
+76 KMIIPKEQLIK

-130 RREPGYE
+130 KREPGYE
-137 KPQSGYTTNFV
+137 KPQSGHTTNFV

-195 EKSKKVL
+195 EKNKKKVL

-207 EKSGNLNDDRENHQ
+207 EKGDTDDGEEEEEGRSPEN
-221 ESFKTRVINFDRYTW
+221 RVINIDRYTW

-245 RVQHDEKL
+245 RLQHDEKL
-253 MDLKSAQLEV
+253 MDLKSAQLEI

-270 VSIKSKEKEGNVY
+270 VSIKSKEERDKVY
-283 ALSVPR
+283 VLSVPC

-314 AEIGKPWTRLSSS
+314 TEVGKAWKRLSSS
-327 ESSEKPVLRLNNAPD
+327 ESSENSMLRLNNASD
-342 DGTKEENQERGL
+342 AKVKEKRI
-354 VINNINLRDLRAEVI
+354 VIMNNNNSNNINLRDLRAEVI

-386 EEIESELDSQIDDVS
+386 EEIENELDAQINDVS

-410 EAMQSCDLFE
+410 EAMQSCDHFE
-420 STGDHANAIKAF
+420 SSGDHANAIKSF

-455 EDTTILEGDG
+455 EDTTTLEEGG
-465 KSTTTTITTATTM
+465 KSTSTTTM
-478 EVKIIDC
+478 EVKIMDC

-491 INILLGKIKNGTNDY
+491 ANVLLGKTRNATKDY

-511 EGKKLISSL
+511 EGKKLLSSL
-520 SLASNATSS
+520 SSSSNATSS
-529 ANYEGK
+529 AINDK
-535 ADTTKKLLSELHL
+535 DADATKKILSDLYF
-548 ERGNAYEQVEKYANA
+548 ERGNAYEQVEKYAEA
-563 IDDYKRALK
+563 VDDYKRALK
-572 IGGND
+572 TGGND

-593 RDIERREIEKK
+593 RDIERKEIEKK
-604 RSKNNDEN
+604 RPKNDNEN

>member
-1 MSSGE
+1 MSE
-6 YDQTCYNPSLD
+6 YDQSCYNPSLD
-17 RISDGAQHSRA
+17 RVSDGAQHSKA
-28 WEEYKTYGTAGRNE
+28 WEEYKAYGTAGRNE

-51 DRRFAQEEEE
+51 DRRFAEEEE
-61 EEEEEDAGDGRTKKN
+61 EEEEGRTNKN
-76 KIVPKEELIK
+76 KMIIPKEQLIK

-130 RREPGYE
+130 KREPGYE
-137 KPQSGYTTNFV
+137 KPQSGHTTNFV
-148 GNHMTQGAIDLVQHE
+148 GNHMTQGAIDLIQHE

-195 EKSKKVL
+195 EKNKKKVL

-207 EKSGNLNDDRENHQ
+207 EKGDTDDGEEEEEGRSPEN
-221 ESFKTRVINFDRYTW
+221 RVINIDRYTW

-245 RVQHDEKL
+245 RLQHDEKL
-253 MDLKSAQLEV
+253 MDLKSAQLEI

-270 VSIKSKEKEGNVY
+270 VSIKSKEERDKVY
-283 ALSVPR
+283 VLSVPC

-314 AEIGKPWTRLSSS
+314 TEVGKAWKRLSSS
-327 ESSEKPVLRLNNAPD
+327 ESSENSMLRLNNAPD
-342 DGTKEENQERGL
+342 GKVKEKGI
-354 VINNINLRDLRAEVI
+354 VIINNNNSNNINLRDLRAEVI

-386 EEIESELDSQIDDVS
+386 EEIENELDAQINDVS

-410 EAMQSCDLFE
+410 EAMQSCDHYE
-420 STGDHANAIKAF
+420 SSGDHANAIKSF

-455 EDTTILEGDG
+455 EDTTTLEEGG
-465 KSTTTTITTATTM
+465 KSTSTTTM
-478 EVKIIDC
+478 EEKIMDC

-491 INILLGKIKNGTNDY
+491 ANVLLGKTRNATKDY

-511 EGKKLISSL
+511 EGKKLLSSL
-520 SLASNATSS
+520 SSSSNATSS
-529 ANYEGK
+529 AINDK
-535 ADTTKKLLSELHL
+535 DADATKKILSDLYF
-548 ERGNAYEQVEKYANA
+548 ERGNAYEQVEKYAEA
-563 IDDYKRALK
+563 VDDYKRALK
-572 IGGND
+572 TGGND

-593 RDIERREIEKK
+593 RDIERKEIEKK
-604 RSKNNDEN
+604 RPKNDNEN

>member
-1 MSSGE
+1 MSE
-6 YDQTCYNPSLD
+6 YDQSCYNPSLD
-17 RISDGAQHSRA
+17 RVSDGAQHSKA

-51 DRRFAQEEEE
+51 DRRFAEEEE
-61 EEEEEDAGDGRTKKN
+61 EEEEGRTNKN
-76 KIVPKEELIK
+76 KMIIPKEQLIK

-130 RREPGYE
+130 KREPGYE
-137 KPQSGYTTNFV
+137 KPQSGHTTNFV

-195 EKSKKVL
+195 EKNKKKVL

-207 EKSGNLNDDRENHQ
+207 EKGDTDDGEKEEGRSPE
-221 ESFKTRVINFDRYTW
+221 TRVINIDRYTW

-245 RVQHDEKL
+245 RLQHDEKL
-253 MDLKSAQLEV
+253 MDLKSAQLEI

-270 VSIKSKEKEGNVY
+270 VSIKSKEERDKVY
-283 ALSVPR
+283 VLSVPC

-314 AEIGKPWTRLSSS
+314 TEVGKAWKRLSSS
-327 ESSEKPVLRLNNAPD
+327 ESSENSMLRLNNAPD
-342 DGTKEENQERGL
+342 GNVKEKGI
-354 VINNINLRDLRAEVI
+354 VIINNNNSNNINLRDLRAEVI

-386 EEIESELDSQIDDVS
+386 EEIENELDAQINDVS

-410 EAMQSCDLFE
+410 EAMQSCDHFE
-420 STGDHANAIKAF
+420 SSGDHANAIKSF

-455 EDTTILEGDG
+455 EDTTTLEEGG
-465 KSTTTTITTATTM
+465 KSTSTTTM
-478 EVKIIDC
+478 EVKIMDC

-491 INILLGKIKNGTNDY
+491 ANVLLGKTRNATKDY

-511 EGKKLISSL
+511 EGKKLLSSL
-520 SLASNATSS
+520 SSSSNATSS
-529 ANYEGK
+529 AINDK
-535 ADTTKKLLSELHL
+535 DADATKKILSDLYF
-548 ERGNAYEQVEKYANA
+548 ERGNAYEQVEKYAEA
-563 IDDYKRALK
+563 VDDYKRALK
-572 IGGND
+572 TGGND

-593 RDIERREIEKK
+593 RDIERKEIEKK
-604 RSKNNDEN
+604 RPKNDNEN

>member
-1 MSSGE
+1 MSE
-6 YDQTCYNPSLD
+6 YDQSCYNPSLD
-17 RISDGAQHSRA
+17 RVSDGAQHSKA

-51 DRRFAQEEEE
+51 DRRFAEEEE
-61 EEEEEDAGDGRTKKN
+61 EEEEGRTNKN
-76 KIVPKEELIK
+76 KMIIPKEQLIK

-130 RREPGYE
+130 KREPGYE
-137 KPQSGYTTNFV
+137 KPQSGHTTNFV

-195 EKSKKVL
+195 EKNKKKVL

-207 EKSGNLNDDRENHQ
+207 EKGDTDDGEEEEEGRSPEN
-221 ESFKTRVINFDRYTW
+221 RVINIDRYTW

-245 RVQHDEKL
+245 RLQHDEKL
-253 MDLKSAQLEV
+253 MDLKSAQLEI

-270 VSIKSKEKEGNVY
+270 VSIKSKEERDKVY
-283 ALSVPR
+283 VLSVPC

-314 AEIGKPWTRLSSS
+314 TEVGKAWKRLSSS
-327 ESSEKPVLRLNNAPD
+327 ESSENSMLRLNNAPD
-342 DGTKEENQERGL
+342 AKVKEKRI
-354 VINNINLRDLRAEVI
+354 VIMNNNNSNNINLRDLRAEVI

-386 EEIESELDSQIDDVS
+386 EEIENELDAQINDVS

-410 EAMQSCDLFE
+410 EAMQSCDHFE
-420 STGDHANAIKAF
+420 SSGDHANAIKSF

-455 EDTTILEGDG
+455 EDTTTLEEGG
-465 KSTTTTITTATTM
+465 KSTSTTTM
-478 EVKIIDC
+478 EVKIMDC

-491 INILLGKIKNGTNDY
+491 ANVLLGKTRNATKDY

-511 EGKKLISSL
+511 EGKKLLSSL
-520 SLASNATSS
+520 SSSSNATSS
-529 ANYEGK
+529 AINDK
-535 ADTTKKLLSELHL
+535 DADATKKILSDLYF
-548 ERGNAYEQVEKYANA
+548 ERGNAYEQVEKYAEA
-563 IDDYKRALK
+563 VDDYKRALK
-572 IGGND
+572 TGGND

-593 RDIERREIEKK
+593 RDIERKEIEKK
-604 RSKNNDEN
+604 RPKNDNEN

>member
-1 MSSGE
+1 MSE
-6 YDQTCYNPSLD
+6 YDQSCYNPSLD
-17 RISDGAQHSRA
+17 RVSDGAQHSKA

-51 DRRFAQEEEE
+51 DRRFAEEEE
-61 EEEEEDAGDGRTKKN
+61 EEEEGRTNKN
-76 KIVPKEELIK
+76 KMIIPKEQLIK

-130 RREPGYE
+130 KREPGYE
-137 KPQSGYTTNFV
+137 KPQSGHTTNFV

-195 EKSKKVL
+195 EKNKKKVL

-207 EKSGNLNDDRENHQ
+207 EKGDTDDGEEEEEGRSSEN
-221 ESFKTRVINFDRYTW
+221 RVINIDRYTW

-245 RVQHDEKL
+245 RLQHDEKL
-253 MDLKSAQLEV
+253 MDLKSAQLEI

-270 VSIKSKEKEGNVY
+270 VSIKSKEERDKVY
-283 ALSVPR
+283 VLSVPC

-314 AEIGKPWTRLSSS
+314 TEVGKAWKRLSSS
-327 ESSEKPVLRLNNAPD
+327 ESSENSMLRLNNAPD
-342 DGTKEENQERGL
+342 GNVKEKGI
-354 VINNINLRDLRAEVI
+354 VIINNNNSNNINLRDLRAEVI

-386 EEIESELDSQIDDVS
+386 EEIENELDAQINDVS

-410 EAMQSCDLFE
+410 EAMQSCDHFE
-420 STGDHANAIKAF
+420 SSGDHANAIKSF

-455 EDTTILEGDG
+455 EDTTTLEEGG
-465 KSTTTTITTATTM
+465 KSTSTTTM
-478 EVKIIDC
+478 EVKIMDC

-491 INILLGKIKNGTNDY
+491 ANVLLGKTRNATKDY

-511 EGKKLISSL
+511 EGKKLLSSL
-520 SLASNATSS
+520 SSSSNATSS
-529 ANYEGK
+529 AINDK
-535 ADTTKKLLSELHL
+535 DADATKKILSDLYF
-548 ERGNAYEQVEKYANA
+548 ERGNAYEQVEKYAEA
-563 IDDYKRALK
+563 VDDYKRALK
-572 IGGND
+572 TGGND

-593 RDIERREIEKK
+593 RDIERKEIEKK
-604 RSKNNDEN
+604 RPKNDNEN